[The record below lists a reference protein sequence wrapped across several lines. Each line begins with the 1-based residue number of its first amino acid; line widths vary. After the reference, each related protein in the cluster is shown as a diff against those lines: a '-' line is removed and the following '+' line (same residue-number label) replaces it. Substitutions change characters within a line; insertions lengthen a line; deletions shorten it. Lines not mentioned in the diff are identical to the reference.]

1 MSQLHILVVDNF
13 DSFVFNLVNYLNQLG
28 AKTTVVRND
37 ELKSINYSDFDAVL
51 ISPGPG
57 HPSEAAGTL
66 DAISHCAKSAKPLL
80 GICLGHQAIGEI
92 FGGKVERAPELLHG
106 KISHIHHNKNGV
118 FRDIPKDYVAIRYHS
133 LAIDEASFPPE
144 LEITARSESGVI
156 MGVRHRS
163 LPIQG
168 VQFHPESILTEHGH
182 KLLENWLA
190 EVKEQ
195 QSNTLRQ

>member
-28 AKTTVVRND
+28 AKTTVIRND

-66 DAISHCAKSAKPLL
+66 DAISYCAKSAKPLL

-106 KISHIHHNKNGV
+106 KISHIHHNENGV
-118 FRDIPKDYVAIRYHS
+118 FKDIPQDYVAIRYHS
-133 LAIDEASFPPE
+133 LAIDEASFPSE

-190 EVKEQ
+190 EIKEQ
-195 QSNTLRQ
+195 QPITLRQ